1 MIQKGCRCRMH
12 QQTDFQNRCQIKQFV
27 TDNLGLIISCY
38 QVNKSCR
45 KIKAQFVVF
54 CSHISITILAKAPI
68 PPGDGLYQ
76 LLFEG
81 NNVSVITAHHSP
93 PSLPTNW
100 IQRTRDTSKV
110 MGKSIGFWKQ
120 HISTWK
126 RPLKLLPATQN
137 LTEVWPYTHTV
148 RKKIVLNTVK
158 RF

>member
-1 MIQKGCRCRMH
+1 MQKGCRCRMH
-12 QQTDFQNRCQIKQFV
+12 TQTDFQNRCQIKQFV

-76 LLFEG
+76 LLFEV

-93 PSLPTNW
+93 PFPLTGYKGQEIPQRLRLWANQLGFENSISLHE
-100 IQRTRDTSKV
+100 RDHLN
-110 MGKSIGFWKQ
+110 FYQ
-120 HISTWK
+120 PH
-126 RPLKLLPATQN
+126 
-137 LTEVWPYTHTV
+137 
-148 RKKIVLNTVK
+148 KI
-158 RF
+158 